1 MPVIT
6 KSRFLELYG
15 AIWNR
20 VRQQVPRQGCHLIDH
35 VLKLTCS
42 YAQYR
47 HSFAGK
53 RTFSSHSKLTFRR
66 APHNIVSASSQT
78 TQRHRKASLQLN
90 CLWLKA
96 LRLPGPSQWCSFPAA
111 RACPQSCSSS
121 LTKGI
126 LGYIDQT
133 VKPNSTNQEKRQ
145 SDGPS
150 ILGKCRHGPKKAG
163 KNAVLV
169 GTLAFRHGML
179 CEESWPADLRL
190 GPPISS
196 SRAWSR

>member
-96 LRLPGPSQWCSFPAA
+96 LRLPGPSQWCSFPSGSGL
-111 RACPQSCSSS
+111 PTI
-121 LTKGI
+121 LFVIVNKGH
-126 LGYIDQT
+126 LRLYR
-133 VKPNSTNQEKRQ
+133 PNGQAKFHEPR
-145 SDGPS
+145 
-150 ILGKCRHGPKKAG
+150 KKAKRWSFHPG
-163 KNAVLV
+163 QMP
-169 GTLAFRHGML
+169 T
-179 CEESWPADLRL
+179 
-190 GPPISS
+190 
-196 SRAWSR
+196 RA